1 MNANAIQLLE
11 ISILLAGPIPDIG
24 GMGAFF
30 RTHFLKKVHF
40 FLLAPPKQMSFLTNY
55 NGNIILRTLDW
66 V

>member
-30 RTHFLKKVHF
+30 MKHFLKKVHF
-40 FLLAPPKQMSFLTNY
+40 FYLHLNRCHF
-55 NGNIILRTLDW
+55 
-66 V
+66 